1 MFILGEIVKMRR
13 SIPLLF
19 HFILIQTLSFSFLDP
34 AYSEVLAK
42 NQKIE
47 PPLGQGQEIHIKQ
60 AITLKD
66 EDKALLQR
74 IEKSL
79 NDIQTL
85 KAEFRQISISAQGQ
99 KSDVQGLFLISRLK
113 GESVKFRFEYAP
125 PQKIMLV
132 GVGNN
137 VNYYDNEVDQT
148 TPIDLR
154 STPAAFLAKSEIKFN
169 EDYVVTDLSQDDK
182 EIRIRIIQK
191 KDPASGSI
199 LLRFDRP
206 NLQLK
211 GWRLTDAHGTDTLI
225 TLLKREEGIQFN
237 PNIFKFFSPETGGKP
252 KSLYP

>member
-1 MFILGEIVKMRR
+1 MRR
-13 SIPLLF
+13 SIPILF
-19 HFILIQTLSFSFLDP
+19 HFSLIQILCFNFLGP
-34 AYSEVLAK
+34 VYAQLAPK
-42 NQKIE
+42 TPKIG
-47 PPLGQGQEIHIKQ
+47 PPFVQEKDIHTKQ
-60 AITLKD
+60 PITLKD
-66 EDKALLQR
+66 EDKALLER
-74 IEKSL
+74 IEKLL
-79 NDIQTL
+79 NNIQTMR
-85 KAEFRQISISAQGQ
+85 AEFRQISISAQGQ
-99 KSDVQGLFLISRLK
+99 KSDVQGLFLISRLR

-169 EDYVVTDLSQDDK
+169 EDYAVMDLSQDDK
-182 EIRIRIIQK
+182 EIRVRIIQK

-199 LLRFDRP
+199 LLRFERP
-206 NLQLK
+206 NLQLI

>member
-1 MFILGEIVKMRR
+1 MKKYLSIFALSFIFQTAILNIEAKVEEVK
-13 SIPLLF
+13 PT
-19 HFILIQTLSFSFLDP
+19 LIQPS
-34 AYSEVLAK
+34 
-42 NQKIE
+42 
-47 PPLGQGQEIHIKQ
+47 

-66 EDKALLQR
+66 EDKALLTQ

-79 NDIQTL
+79 NGIETL
-85 KAEFRQISISAQGQ
+85 KAEFRQISVSAQGK
-99 KSDVQGLFLISRLK
+99 KSDVKGLFLISRLK

-154 STPAAFLAKSEIKFN
+154 STPAAFLAHKDIKFN
-169 EDYVVTDLSQDDK
+169 EDYIVTNLIKDDK
-182 EIRIRIIQK
+182 EIKINVIQK

-199 LLRFDRP
+199 LLNFEVP
-206 NLQLK
+206 SFKLK

-225 TLLKREEGIQFN
+225 TLLTREEGVKFN

-252 KSLYP
+252 KPLYP